1 MGECSVESWVVSSD
15 STIDISAPSLKGF
28 LWRQEKFLRGYNAWR
43 VLSILVVV
51 PFPVITQTIVDEAI
65 PAKDTTQLWVL
76 TGISLLLLVFHVV
89 TMYFAVESLATK
101 MQIILRG
108 LRAQVFYK
116 INFMNF
122 RFLDSTQAG
131 KLLSKYSF
139 DTNNIEMTAMM
150 GITGVLPEILRSL
163 LLIGVL
169 MFMNPWLA
177 VIVLVAIPLFACAR
191 LANFKEIQRSNHLVR
206 IAREKMTG
214 QANEYISAIKLVR
227 GYGQEDEALRQVGDT
242 SGNYSDERIC
252 QTKLNQSLG
261 YVLFAVIMIITILS
275 TTFCGWLVIKDMM
288 SLGDLVALVGAL
300 PVCLWP
306 VSMITQFS
314 LQYLQ
319 GAESYI
325 SIKELLDSDSTEQWT
340 GSRMPTEQYGEV
352 YFDRVTFRYDE
363 GKAAALKELDT
374 VIRAG
379 EHVAL
384 VGPSGS
390 GKSTLVGLLLGFY
403 APTSGQIRIDGVL
416 QQELSMQ
423 QFRQTCS
430 IVMQDN
436 ILLSGSILDNIRFGK
451 VTATMDEVREAARH
465 AYALDFIEAL
475 PNGFETVVGERGAS
489 LSGGQRQRIAIAR
502 ALLRD
507 PKILILDEATSA
519 LDYESEK
526 AVQQAINY
534 LAKGRTTITIAH
546 RLSTVRKA
554 DRIMVLKQGS
564 VEASGTWEELSS
576 REGSFKDLLEAQN

>member
-1 MGECSVESWVVSSD
+1 MNSD
-15 STIDISAPSLKGF
+15 STIDVSAPSLMGF
-28 LWRQEKFLRGYNAWR
+28 MWRQEKHLRGYNIWR
-43 VLSILVVV
+43 ILSVVV
-51 PFPVITQTIVDEAI
+51 ITPFPVLTQMVVDAI
-65 PAKDTTQLWVL
+65 PAKDTTLIFSL
-76 TGISLLLLVFHVV
+76 TGFWLLLLVLHLG

-101 MQIILRG
+101 MQVIFRE
-108 LRAQVFYK
+108 LRAEVFYK
-116 INFMNF
+116 INFMSF

-139 DTNNIEMTAMM
+139 DTNNIETTAIM
-150 GITGVLPEILRSL
+150 GLTGVLPEILRSS
-163 LLIGVL
+163 LLILVL
-169 MFMNPWLA
+169 MWMNPWLG
-177 VIVLVAIPLFACAR
+177 VIVLLAIPLFACAR
-191 LANFKEIQRSNHLVR
+191 LLNFKEIERSNHLVR
-206 IAREKMTG
+206 VARERMTG

-227 GYGQEDEALRQVGDT
+227 GYGQEEEALRQVGDT
-242 SGNYSDERIC
+242 SGSYSDERVY

-261 YVLFAVIMIITILS
+261 YILFGAITLIMISATTLS
-275 TTFCGWLVIKDMM
+275 AWLVIQDKME
-288 SLGDLVALVGAL
+288 LGEMVALIGAL
-300 PVCLWP
+300 PICLFP
-306 VSMITQFS
+306 VSMIAQFS

-325 SIKELLDSDSTEQWT
+325 SIKELLDSDSTEKWT
-340 GSRMPTEQYGEV
+340 GTRVIHEPQGVVE
-352 YFDRVTFRYDE
+352 FDHVTFQYE
-363 GKAAALKELDT
+363 AGKAAALKELDT

-403 APTSGQIRIDGVL
+403 GPNSGQIRIDGVP
-416 QQELSMQ
+416 QHELSMQ

-451 VTATMDEVREAARH
+451 VTATMDEVREAVRH

-475 PNGFETVVGERGAS
+475 PDGFETVVGERGAS

-534 LAKGRTTITIAH
+534 LAQGRTTITIAH

-576 REGSFKDLLEAQN
+576 QDGSFKELLEAQD